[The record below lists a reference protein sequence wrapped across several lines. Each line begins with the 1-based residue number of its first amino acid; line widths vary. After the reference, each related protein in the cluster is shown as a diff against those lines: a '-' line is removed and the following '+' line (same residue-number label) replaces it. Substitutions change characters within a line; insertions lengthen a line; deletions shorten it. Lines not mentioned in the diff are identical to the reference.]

1 MISLVISLQVMTA
14 NRHSSFVRLLPCGT
28 VLLHYRLRSILLCDM
43 RLERFPH
50 DTQNCTMR
58 LESCKFRTNQ
68 IKSWS
73 SENFVNHLLINF

>member
-28 VLLHYRLRSILLCDM
+28 VLLHYRLRSVLLCDM

-58 LESCKFRTNQ
+58 LESCQCIVLQAWLNNNRK
-68 IKSWS
+68 I
-73 SENFVNHLLINF
+73 

>member
-28 VLLHYRLRSILLCDM
+28 VLLHYRLRSVLLCDM
-43 RLERFPH
+43 RLKRFPH

-58 LESCKFRTNQ
+58 LESCQYIVSILQAWLNKASNWQ
-68 IKSWS
+68 I
-73 SENFVNHLLINF
+73 VAHL